1 MPPLSAP
8 SATQAL
14 ICAEQLGMSYVTKKG
29 DEVLALA
36 DVNLDVEQGSFVS
49 VVGPSGCGKST
60 LLKILAGLLEHT
72 DGEISFGGV
81 PVVGPNPKFGVVFQ
95 QPVLL
100 PWLTIREN
108 VLLPMKVQKRP
119 RHVFEVRA
127 DELLAMVGLHD
138 FANKYPGEL
147 SGGMQQRAGIVRA
160 LVTDP
165 EVLLMDEP
173 FGALD
178 ALTREQM
185 NEELQRIWIDQK
197 KTVFFITHSIP
208 EAVFLSD
215 RVLVMSPRPGRI
227 VADYQINEP
236 RPRRMEDMSSS
247 AVFSEITAEIRGR
260 LNAKGNLD

>member
-14 ICAEQLGMSYVTKKG
+14 IRAEGLGMSYTTRKG
-29 DEVLALA
+29 EKVRALS
-36 DVNLDVEQGSFVS
+36 DVNLDVERGSFVS

-72 DGEISFGGV
+72 DGDISFGGA
-81 PVVGPNPKFGVVFQ
+81 PVTGPNAKFGVVFQ

-100 PWLTIREN
+100 PWLTIRGN

-119 RHVFEVRA
+119 RDVFEARA
-127 DELLAMVGLHD
+127 DELLGMVGLHD
-138 FANKYPGEL
+138 FASKYPGEL

-185 NEELQRIWIDQK
+185 NEELQRIWISQK

-227 VADYQINEP
+227 VADYRIEEP
-236 RPRRMEDMSSS
+236 RPRRMEEMSTS
-247 AVFSEITAEIRGR
+247 AVFAEIAGAIRGR
-260 LNAKGNLD
+260 LNAKGKLD

>member
-1 MPPLSAP
+1 MPPPSAP
-8 SATQAL
+8 TVTEAL
-14 ICAEQLGMSYVTKKG
+14 IRTEQLGMSYIAKKG
-29 DEVLALA
+29 DTVLALD
-36 DVNLDVEQGSFVS
+36 DVNLEVEQGAFVS

-60 LLKILAGLLEHT
+60 LLKIVAGLLEHT
-72 DGEISFGGV
+72 TGAVSFDGA
-81 PVVGPNPKFGVVFQ
+81 PVVGPNVKFGVVFQ

-108 VLLPMKVQKRP
+108 VMLPVKVQR
-119 RHVFEVRA
+119 RSRAEFEARA
-127 DELLAMVGLHD
+127 DELLTTVGLHD
-138 FANKYPGEL
+138 FATKYPGEL
-147 SGGMQQRAGIVRA
+147 SGGMQQRAGIARA

-185 NEELQRIWIDQK
+185 NEELQRIWLSQK

-208 EAVFLSD
+208 EAVYLSD

-227 VADYQINEP
+227 VADYLIDAP
-236 RPRRMEDMSSS
+236 RPRRMEDMGSDGF
-247 AVFSEITAEIRGR
+247 AEITAEIRGY
-260 LNAKGNLD
+260 LNAKGSID